1 MIRVIKKLIETYRAR
16 YFISPVDLAD
26 SAESNRLHSKVVS
39 VVFFIFGFGDLLV
52 LFALYHNNL
61 RNHLVSLIY
70 FAGFTLV
77 SIFAFLFATK
87 VKNASREKAYLLKN
101 IPFYISFLCGIG
113 ASLYNFYAFS
123 QPYNGVLT
131 LFLTISIVLCVFS
144 FSPHI
149 FLVALLSGL
158 CPMLPGVYKNFGIT
172 GLMDSVLVAVIMF
185 CISLYKRRVEKRYLT
200 LLKKQKKSLVAKT
213 FGNFTLLYDNKVI
226 KFSRSKA
233 PELVAYLI
241 YKNGSSVQ
249 TKELITVLYGDRA
262 DSARYGAS
270 LRLLISDIKHT
281 LAELEIQNFFI
292 AEYNNFRINPEAVK
306 CDYYDFLA
314 GDKTIMKT
322 FTGEFMSQYSWAE
335 EALDFLERR
344 SCGEK
349 F

>member
-1 MIRVIKKLIETYRAR
+1 MFSVIKKIIDTYRNR
-16 YFISPVDLAD
+16 YSISPVDLAD

-39 VVFFIFGFGDLLV
+39 VVFFIFGFGDLAV
-52 LFALYHNNL
+52 LFALHHNNL
-61 RNHLVSLIY
+61 YDYVASLIY
-70 FAGFTLV
+70 FGAFTLV
-77 SIFAFLFATK
+77 SIFAFFTASK

-113 ASLYNFYAFS
+113 ASVYNFFAFA
-123 QPYNGVLT
+123 QPYNGVLS

-144 FSPHI
+144 FSPLI

-158 CPMLPGVYKNFGIT
+158 CPMLPGLYKNFGLT

-233 PELVAYLI
+233 PELLAYLI

-281 LAELEIQNFFI
+281 LVELEIQNFFI
-292 AEYNNFRINPEAVK
+292 TEYNNFRINPEVLK
-306 CDYYDFLA
+306 CDYYDFLE
-314 GDKTIMKT
+314 GDTKIMKT

-335 EALDFLERR
+335 EGAAFLERKVL
-344 SCGEK
+344 G
-349 F
+349 